1 MKSGRVFWGTLFV
14 IIGVLGLLNN
24 FFSINIAWGTLWKL
38 WPLLLVFLGLSVF
51 LKDSKVKWV
60 AVGAIGLLTGL
71 VLFSSVQHGCDSVD
85 TLVERGFDG
94 DDSSVT
100 ITQTLTESYDS
111 ASGRAYFSLEG
122 GAGNYSIGDT
132 TSDYVRAD
140 VRSSISGYMLTRET
154 FDGID
159 RFHVEMTESS
169 VHWKGKARNRVRV
182 ALHPEPLWDIDI
194 DAGAATLDL
203 DLTPYRVRDL
213 SLEAGAASIDVR
225 LGARSDTT
233 NVTIEAGASSV
244 KLHVPEEVGCE
255 IVTESALSSKD
266 FPGFVKMRGGQY
278 RTGNF
283 DTAKRK
289 MYISVETGLSSISV
303 RRYAAG
309 DTW

>member
-51 LKDSKVKWV
+51 LKDSKVKWI
-60 AVGAIGLLTGL
+60 AVGAIGLLTGI

-94 DDSSVT
+94 DDSNVT

-111 ASGRAYFSLEG
+111 SSGRAYFSLEG
-122 GAGNYSIGDT
+122 GAGNFSIGDT

-154 FDGID
+154 SDGVD

-169 VHWKGKARNRVRV
+169 VHWKGKARNRVSV
-182 ALHPEPLWDIDI
+182 ALHPDPLWDIDI
-194 DAGAATLDL
+194 DA
-203 DLTPYRVRDL
+203 
-213 SLEAGAASIDVR
+213 LEAGAASIDVR

-233 NVTIEAGASSV
+233 DVTIEAGASSV

-266 FPGFVKMRGGQY
+266 FPGFTKQRGGQY
-278 RTGNF
+278 RTANF

-303 RRYAAG
+303 KRYTAG